1 MKFFSN
7 TVIVTIGG
15 VLLVVLGLFHLTF
28 WDLFDWGNELPK
40 LSKGNSSLVQ
50 MMAICTVCYLTS
62 MGLILLVCR
71 KDITESR
78 VGKLLLLSL
87 SVFFIV
93 RLILEFTFRDG
104 NSVKFITIFLLC
116 IAVYTIPLLK
126 RK

>member
-71 KDITESR
+71 RDITESR
-78 VGKLLLLSL
+78 VGELLLLSL

>member
-62 MGLILLVCR
+62 MGLTLLVCR

>member
-50 MMAICTVCYLTS
+50 MMAICTVCYLNFYGAYTPC
-62 MGLILLVCR
+62 LPERYYRIACR
-71 KDITESR
+71 QIA
-78 VGKLLLLSL
+78 
-87 SVFFIV
+87 
-93 RLILEFTFRDG
+93 
-104 NSVKFITIFLLC
+104 TIIIISIFHSQAYPR
-116 IAVYTIPLLK
+116 IYIP
-126 RK
+126 

>member
-7 TVIVTIGG
+7 TVIVTVGG

-28 WDLFDWGNELPK
+28 WDMFDWGNELPK
-40 LSKGNSSLVQ
+40 LSKGNGSLMQ

-62 MGLILLVCR
+62 MGLILIVCR
-71 KDITESR
+71 KEITESR

-116 IAVYTIPLLK
+116 IAVYAIPLLK

>member
-15 VLLVVLGLFHLTF
+15 VLLIVLGLFHLTF

-71 KDITESR
+71 RDITESR